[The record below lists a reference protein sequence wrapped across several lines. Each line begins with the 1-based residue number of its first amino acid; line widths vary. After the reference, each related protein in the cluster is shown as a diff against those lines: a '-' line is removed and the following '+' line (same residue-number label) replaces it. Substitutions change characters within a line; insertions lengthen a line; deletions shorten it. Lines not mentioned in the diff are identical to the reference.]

1 MFLKVEFIALY
12 VISSSKDLW
21 IEDFWEQDGEWNSKS
36 GKFSIKAFYSFFAL
50 KDSNV
55 FQSYLELIGPNK
67 SGIFFS
73 LHEMQLGK
81 GYWHWTN

>member
-1 MFLKVEFIALY
+1 MLDYGRLSRKGGMFLKVEFIALY

-55 FQSYLELIGPNK
+55 FPTTVIWNS
-67 SGIFFS
+67 
-73 LHEMQLGK
+73 
-81 GYWHWTN
+81 